1 MIEATEERIMTATKS
16 GDLRIDPAPRAVV
29 EDAIA
34 ESFARSELP
43 AEGVTQV
50 DPELRHEMI
59 ATAAYY
65 IAEQR
70 GFTPGHEQ
78 DDWRR
83 AEAAVDRQLA
93 RMLAQD

>member
-1 MIEATEERIMTATKS
+1 MIEATEEYVMNGKKS
-16 GDLRIDPAPRAVV
+16 TDFRVDPALRAVI

-34 ESFARSELP
+34 ESLERSPHL
-43 AEGVTQV
+43 AEGITQV
-50 DPELRHEMI
+50 DPELRREMI
-59 ATAAYY
+59 ATAAYH

-70 GFTPGHEQ
+70 GFAPGHEQ
-78 DDWRR
+78 DDWYR